1 MCVKNKRLQRDFPLI
16 SGYEKLQKCD
26 TENSAKALQEAVVM
40 SPNKHLSVEIAGC
53 DWQTILA
60 RELYYHCTCYID
72 LTRKRNS
79 KDTNCSEQAFQ
90 DVKQFITEKVLENYE
105 VLRLADLAQLY
116 VESKS
121 KYSKDDC
128 QLSSSTAQKL
138 KKRIQKAIGEDVGF
152 WRPNYESEYFFNN
165 KIEKGH
171 LIEVAVRSKITKTE
185 WEGKSVKE
193 KASEI
198 ANEVRRE
205 LLETPSTFSRYV
217 MVSLVNYV

>member
-1 MCVKNKRLQRDFPLI
+1 M
-16 SGYEKLQKCD
+16 
-26 TENSAKALQEAVVM
+26 
-40 SPNKHLSVEIAGC
+40 
-53 DWQTILA
+53 
-60 RELYYHCTCYID
+60 
-72 LTRKRNS
+72 
-79 KDTNCSEQAFQ
+79 
-90 DVKQFITEKVLENYE
+90 
-105 VLRLADLAQLY
+105 AQLY

-138 KKRIQKAIGEDVGF
+138 KKRIQKAFGEDVEF
-152 WRPNYESEYFFNN
+152 WCPNYGSEYVFNN
-165 KIEKGH
+165 KIEKGR
-171 LIEVAVRSKITKTE
+171 LIEVSVRSKITKTE

-205 LLETPSTFSRYV
+205 LLETPSTFSRYF

>member
-1 MCVKNKRLQRDFPLI
+1 MCKKQKTAKGN
-16 SGYEKLQKCD
+16 SGYEKLQKCQ
-26 TENSAKALQEAVVM
+26 TEYGAKALQEAVVM
-40 SPNKHLSVEIAGC
+40 SPNKHLSAEIAGC

-60 RELYYHCTCYID
+60 RELYYHRTCYID

-90 DVKQFITEKVLENYE
+90 DVKQFIKEKVLENYE

-138 KKRIQKAIGEDVGF
+138 KKRILGEDVEF
-152 WRPNYESEYFFNN
+152 WRPNYGSEYVFNN

-171 LIEVAVRSKITKTE
+171 LIEVAVRSNITKTE

-217 MVSLVNYV
+217 MVSLVNYI